1 MKNFIISILI
11 LFMLVCSCQS
21 LQTVDTSKDSGMA
34 ILARITG
41 NSGNQSN
48 TSANNTSANNTSANN
63 TSANSTQNQ
72 TKQPGSDLWS
82 WGRIPIG
89 YKLEKNG
96 NLTRLADE
104 EWKPSL
110 I

>member
-48 TSANNTSANNTSANN
+48 TSANNTSANF
-63 TSANSTQNQ
+63 TQNQ

-89 YKLEKNG
+89 YELEKNG
-96 NLTRLADE
+96 NLTRLTDE

>member
-1 MKNFIISILI
+1 
-11 LFMLVCSCQS
+11 MLVCSCQS

-48 TSANNTSANNTSANN
+48 TSANNTSANK

>member
-1 MKNFIISILI
+1 MKNLIISILI

-34 ILARITG
+34 ILESITG

-48 TSANNTSANNTSANN
+48 TSAN
-63 TSANSTQNQ
+63 STQNQ
-72 TKQPGSDLWS
+72 TKQIGSDLWS
-82 WGRIPIG
+82 WGKIPIG
-89 YKLEKNG
+89 YELEKNG
-96 NLTRLADE
+96 TLTRLTDE

>member
-48 TSANNTSANNTSANN
+48 TSANNTSANK

>member
-1 MKNFIISILI
+1 
-11 LFMLVCSCQS
+11 MLVCSCQS
-21 LQTVDTSKDSGMA
+21 LQTVDTSKDSGLA
-34 ILARITG
+34 ILERITG
-41 NSGNQSN
+41 NSGNQS
-48 TSANNTSANNTSANN
+48 NTSANN

-89 YKLEKNG
+89 YELEKNG
-96 NLTRLADE
+96 NLTRLTDE